1 MRKFPFVK
9 RTIVSVLCV
18 ALLLTGN
25 LSTMATEVGEMV
37 TESTET
43 VETTETMV
51 EETTEVVETE
61 TTDKNDKTSGSYSL
75 SSTPANDESTS
86 DVPTTF
92 TANEASNLVC
102 TFTWKYEYWY
112 WGDKTNYYY
121 ANVYAV
127 DTSGNE
133 IAISGK
139 NVSVYEMSNTQ
150 NLNVGVAN
158 DGSASENVDYFE
170 ILAERLN
177 LEGYKYRKT
186 CVDRYQGEESAGASV
201 KNISFNRAWD
211 ASRDDYVW
219 HYVDSSTENWTRWK
233 TKGDNAGTVNVY
245 MVFEPKATH
254 TITYKEDWQTEL
266 GTETV
271 YEGNTITL
279 PSAEEYATDSN
290 VVVEWKEDATQTIYK
305 PGDQYTV
312 NGDAAFSAVWGSK
325 VSFVDEDGT
334 TELADPAY
342 VSMWGSTIL
351 PGKTDVPEK
360 EGYELSG
367 WEDSEKT
374 IWAPATTYYNV
385 TKNETLKAVWKNKCT
400 ITFDA
405 GKGSF
410 VENANFETVQ
420 TKLEGESLYLP
431 GSYVVTR
438 TGYTFDGWSDGTVT
452 YKAGEKYDV
461 KGNVIFTAVWK
472 NNSNV
477 IETVDTTSKGVT
489 ITLFDYK
496 ANAAGNGSE
505 EVGKVGINSG
515 SGINSG
521 HKLKFMN
528 NASGNTPLA
537 NCYTD
542 GSGVRKNIVAT
553 TLGSDGF
560 PKLSGNTSVW
570 GSNYTESLSYLFDES
585 DIANAKKVYPNANY
599 LFTLDSEGYYSY
611 DSDQNFATIADEE
624 GNDFIV
630 YADKG
635 SGFFPFTAKANDL
648 SSGCNNTDGDV
659 LGSNKINHYF
669 GMTIETEF
677 LQPAAGKI
685 NGEDMIFEFSGDD
698 DVWVFIDGI
707 LALDLGGIHGAASGS
722 INFATGDVKIGNSI
736 DTTLSALGIKLEDYS
751 VHTMKFFYL
760 ERGNQ
765 ESNCKI
771 KFNLQTVPKGSLS
784 VSKNAIDVAEGDTSD
799 YEFVLK
805 DSTNGVGVKNAS
817 YTIGTSSTV
826 YSTDEN
832 GVFTLKNG
840 QSAVFANL
848 ESGDYTVTETEVKNS
863 NNAYKLSDFSTRVS
877 VNGGE
882 LTTITAASE
891 KPRMATVTVS
901 DAHTSSVDFRNL
913 LIKEEVNETNSVL
926 SKVIRHDDVDNDYD
940 LTLSFKGP
948 KQELTKTEYED
959 ITTIT
964 KAKVDIVLVMDVSGS
979 MDGDNLSNSKNAVS
993 NMVGAIKAKEQTV
1006 DARWKL
1012 VTFSSGANI
1021 VTSDW
1026 GNSDTL
1032 LSNVKSIN
1040 NPTGGTNYQDGL
1052 VKAQTA
1058 VSTNA
1063 REDATQIVI
1072 FITDGAPTYHL
1083 CSKHNNCYYY
1093 GDDYWRQNSLC
1104 NHYDK
1109 LSNAGNIYCGGSNE
1123 TYRADYEGSIMG
1135 AQALS
1140 CDTFYAVG
1148 IGLQDDVYRLN
1159 GKSLNGIDV
1168 LTNVA
1173 NAVNATTKSAVNKK
1187 PSELGSLFSNIAGE
1201 IITESESH
1209 ITKTY
1214 KYASKVTL
1222 TDTLSEYVD
1231 IVENSD
1237 VVISVKNA
1245 EGNEVGT
1252 CTSGK
1257 PGASDASYTFKD
1269 GESDV
1274 TLTAS
1279 YSNKVVTLNFPEDY
1293 ELDEDYTYAVTFTVK
1308 ASETAYNEYATD
1320 GYTNV
1325 GAANTDAE
1333 GNETSSGK
1341 QGFNS
1346 NTEAKVTYSF
1356 DGEEKTENFDHPV
1369 IQVDAAKLIL
1379 VKHNEKREPLSGV
1392 TFTLY
1397 KDTDTTGVAKTTS
1410 ENGRLDFGYL
1420 TSGSYRL
1427 VETAAPEKYALLD
1440 KESQALTFTVSKG
1453 VITFDEVDAHW
1464 KLPTEAETTSITA
1477 GEGESAIV
1485 NTAENAY
1492 SVTVYNDLA
1501 RIYEWN
1507 IYKISASSTSDNM
1520 IYLEGAEFTLS
1531 SDDHTYYGKSESD
1544 GKITWYSDDEYTTVV
1559 EEVAAG
1565 TYTLKET
1572 LAPTGYTVNEDWT
1585 FVIGLD
1591 NNISGFDQSNASY
1604 DEATK
1609 TYTIYYEDEALYSL
1623 PATGGTG
1630 IFAYMFGGM
1639 FLMMAGALYIFMSRR
1654 KAYRV

>member
-1 MRKFPFVK
+1 MRRFPFVK

-25 LSTMATEVGEMV
+25 LSTMATEVGELLTEV
-37 TESTET
+37 T
-43 VETTETMV
+43 ETTETMKG
-51 EETTEVVETE
+51 ETVVATETESESETE
-61 TTDKNDKTSGSYSL
+61 TETETESEPEIETETETETEIESEIETESEQEEVKTVNYTYENDDAIITVSAEEGVLPSEAELSVAPITSGDEYKEVKSQLENDAEENDYEIAGFLAYDICFLVNGEEVEPTGEVSVVIDYKEAAIPESVQNAEKTS
-75 SSTPANDESTS
+75 
-86 DVPTTF
+86 
-92 TANEASNLVC
+92 
-102 TFTWKYEYWY
+102 
-112 WGDKTNYYY
+112 
-121 ANVYAV
+121 
-127 DTSGNE
+127 
-133 IAISGK
+133 
-139 NVSVYEMSNTQ
+139 VSIMH
-150 NLNVGVAN
+150 L
-158 DGSASENVDYFE
+158 
-170 ILAERLN
+170 
-177 LEGYKYRKT
+177 
-186 CVDRYQGEESAGASV
+186 EESNSQIEV
-201 KNISFNRAWD
+201 KNISA
-211 ASRDDYVW
+211 
-219 HYVDSSTENWTRWK
+219 
-233 TKGDNAGTVNVY
+233 
-245 MVFEPKATH
+245 
-254 TITYKEDWQTEL
+254 
-266 GTETV
+266 
-271 YEGNTITL
+271 
-279 PSAEEYATDSN
+279 DSN
-290 VVVEWKEDATQTIYK
+290 VSVTSNNEVE
-305 PGDQYTV
+305 
-312 NGDAAFSAVWGSK
+312 K
-325 VSFVDEDGT
+325 VEFT
-334 TELADPAY
+334 TETFSTFVITWRDGVQITVHY
-342 VSMWGSTIL
+342 VNAETGEEISGTQS
-351 PGKTDVPEK
+351 KDVPISENETISFSEYAGKINGYQYQNARLDNLWTGEEVTSVKATK
-360 EGYELSG
+360 ETKNFLFWS
-367 WEDSEKT
+367 S
-374 IWAPATTYYNV
+374 TTYYLTFYNESTEIDKVSNSCNV
-385 TKNETLKAVWKNKCT
+385 YLTYKDVSDQIETL
-400 ITFDA
+400 D
-405 GKGSF
+405 
-410 VENANFETVQ
+410 
-420 TKLEGESLYLP
+420 
-431 GSYVVTR
+431 
-438 TGYTFDGWSDGTVT
+438 
-452 YKAGEKYDV
+452 
-461 KGNVIFTAVWK
+461 
-472 NNSNV
+472 
-477 IETVDTTSKGVT
+477 TSKNIT
-489 ITLFDYK
+489 INLFDYK
-496 ANAAGNGSE
+496 ANTANSSNEG
-505 EVGKVGINSG
+505 VGTVKSNKTDG
-515 SGINSG
+515 SGINYG
-521 HKLKFMN
+521 HYLKFMN
-528 NASGNTPLA
+528 NCTNNDTNA
-537 NCYTD
+537 NSYTN
-542 GSGVRKNIVAT
+542 GSTERRNIVANELDT
-553 TLGSDGF
+553 DGY
-560 PKLSGNTSVW
+560 PVLSGNSDVW
-570 GSNYTESLSYLFDES
+570 GKYSAGAIESLKYLFDET
-585 DIANAKKVYPNANY
+585 DIENAKKAY
-599 LFTLDSEGYYSY
+599 LGVNKLFRYDDEGYYVY
-611 DSDQNFATIADEE
+611 DSAENFATIAGSED
-624 GNDFIV
+624 NSFTV
-630 YADKG
+630 YDSAYA
-635 SGFFPFTAKANDL
+635 GFFPFTAKRYAY
-648 SSGCNNTDGDV
+648 SSGCNTTNGDD
-659 LGSNKINHYF
+659 LGSEYINHYF
-669 GMTIETEF
+669 GMTIETVF
-677 LQPAAGKI
+677 IQPKDGKI
-685 NGEDMIFEFSGDD
+685 DGKDMVFEFSGDD
-698 DVWVFIDGI
+698 DVWVFIDGK
-707 LALDLGGIHGAASGS
+707 LALDLGGIHSKASGS
-722 INFATGDVKIGNSI
+722 INFATGEVKAESGAV
-736 DTTLSALGIKLEDYS
+736 TTLPSIGISLDDYS
-751 VHTMKFFYL
+751 VHTMNFFYL

-805 DSTNGVGVKNAS
+805 DSNGVGVKNAS

-948 KQELTKTEYED
+948 KQELTKTEYEENTSV
-959 ITTIT
+959 I

-1012 VTFSSGANI
+1012 VTFSSCANI

-1026 GNSDTL
+1026 VNSDTL

-1040 NPTGGTNYQDGL
+1040 NPTGGTNYQHGL

-1058 VSTNA
+1058 VSEKA

-1072 FITDGAPTYHL
+1072 FITDGEPTFHL
-1083 CSKHNNCYYY
+1083 CSTHDNCYYNS
-1093 GDDYWRQNSLC
+1093 DSDYQNC
-1104 NHYDK
+1104 NHYKK
-1109 LSNAGNIYCGGSNE
+1109 LSNDGNVYCGGADE

-1135 AQALS
+1135 AQALY

-1148 IGLQDDVYRLN
+1148 IGLQDDVYRL
-1159 GKSLNGIDV
+1159 GGTWIDGIDL

-1231 IVENSD
+1231 IVEDSA

-1245 EGNEVGT
+1245 EGKEVGT

-1257 PGASDASYTFKD
+1257 LGASDASYTFKD

-1308 ASETAYNEYATD
+1308 ASETAYNEYAKN

-1369 IQVDAAKLIL
+1369 IQVDVAKLIL
-1379 VKHNEKREPLSGV
+1379 VKHNEKGESLSGV

-1410 ENGRLDFGYL
+1410 EDGTLDFGYL

-1427 VETAAPEKYALLD
+1427 LETAAPDKYALLD
-1440 KESQALTFTVSKG
+1440 EKTQALTFRVSKG
-1453 VITFDEVDAHW
+1453 VITFEDEVDTHW
-1464 KLPTEAETTSITA
+1464 TLPTEAATTSITA

-1485 NTAENAY
+1485 NTSENAY
-1492 SVTVYNDLA
+1492 SVTVYNELA

-1531 SDDHTYYGKSESD
+1531 SDDHTYYGKSGND

-1559 EEVAAG
+1559 EEVVAG

-1572 LAPTGYTVNEDWT
+1572 LAPTGYTINEDWT
-1585 FVIGLD
+1585 LVIGLD

-1639 FLMMAGALYIFMSRR
+1639 FLMMAGALYIFMCRR
-1654 KAYRV
+1654 KAYRA